1 MSDNNIESD
10 SENNDKIVK
19 CYQLS
24 KTVRMFAI
32 IDIVFGCFY
41 AFYSFFYL
49 LPLLIALYGYHSAK
63 SYNSCGILTY
73 SIYQIANNLMRLIL
87 ASYYYIKI
95 KKNDNIDDYS
105 NENLGLCFVILS
117 NLLGLYIARFSYK
130 LYKSIKSLTEEEH
143 INLLLLN
150 YPIRIIYW

>member
-1 MSDNNIESD
+1 MSENNIESE

-19 CYQLS
+19 CYRLS
-24 KTVRMFAI
+24 KTVRMFSM
-32 IDIVFGCFY
+32 IDIFFGCFY

-63 SYNSCGILTY
+63 SYHSSGVLTY
-73 SIYQIANNLMRLIL
+73 SIYQILNNIMRLTL
-87 ASYYYIKI
+87 CSYYYIKI
-95 KKNDNIDDYS
+95 KKNNNIDDYS

-130 LYKSIKSLTEEEH
+130 LYKSIKSLSDEEH
-143 INLLLLN
+143 TNLILLN